1 MSGTAQTR
9 GDNAEPSGGRPWAAR
24 GRCWRPRALRP
35 VAAAGG
41 GGSAA
46 LGEPE
51 RFPRAAS
58 REVRHLAAEDSN
70 TGQKGKSPSLPLSS
84 ARDPPVFLPTLSI
97 TFEDQ
102 PLQTFLSCY
111 FFFLII
117 IIERIPSA
125 AKQSWNLCR
134 TWGVLLSRRR
144 NRSSLLPCSRRV
156 LSWPPEWA
164 WRERLLSYT
173 LQFEHI
179 SLKFAA

>member
-1 MSGTAQTR
+1 MLRRESRRDSRGPRAGKSGTWRRRTVTQDRR
-9 GDNAEPSGGRPWAAR
+9 GN
-24 GRCWRPRALRP
+24 LRLFL
-35 VAAAGG
+35 
-41 GGSAA
+41 S
-46 LGEPE
+46 LLQEILL
-51 RFPRAAS
+51 FFS
-58 REVRHLAAEDSN
+58 QLLA
-70 TGQKGKSPSLPLSS
+70 SPSKINPYRLSYL
-84 ARDPPVFLPTLSI
+84 VI
-97 TFEDQ
+97 
-102 PLQTFLSCY
+102 
-111 FFFLII
+111 FFLII